1 MPRLAFSLFSGG
13 PAQSATVLV
22 DGNVQVVDGP
32 VFDFT
37 SGEGATFSEVAFT
50 RINFPTRVIAVS
62 PFDSTGSVAQLNFS
76 SQALPAGVSG
86 PLDVNGDGILD
97 STTLRLNQTFGGPP
111 RVDISAFAGD
121 ALQLSGWQQTNVD
134 LGANQQGGS
143 ISISGPREGTVN
155 TGAGADT
162 VSVATATDGTGLFT
176 ISTDGGSDAV
186 RLDVGQFYQGQALV
200 ALGDGND
207 RLQATGP
214 AETTTPT
221 SPVVPL
227 GSSIATSSAPAEST
241 AAAGTAADT
250 GIATTAEATPTGVV
264 QSAGTLPID
273 QMAQT
278 TGAAAQPTDQTAQAT
293 DQAAQTAGA
302 GTTGQATTGAA
313 QAVNVPTVE
322 ASSIF
327 PPFFPPS
334 GTTPGLAMVADGG
347 AGADRFI
354 LSNLTATVTG
364 GEGNDSVDLGNRTTA
379 TVTPGLG
386 QDTVTIHE
394 GASGTVVIG
403 RGETGPDLATAD
415 TLRFE
420 GPGATLNTT
429 LALTG
434 FSPQANVVLQAFDSS
449 PTLDEASV
457 IVTDPTNNTT
467 DVIQLLGVNSS
478 PLDALSIVF
487 V

>member
-37 SGEGATFSEVAFT
+37 SGEDSAFSEVAFT

-62 PFDSTGSVAQLNFS
+62 PFDNTGSVAQLNFS

-111 RVDISAFAGD
+111 RVDISAFEGD

-143 ISISGPREGTVN
+143 VSISGPREGTVN

-176 ISTDGGSDAV
+176 ISTNGGSDAV

-207 RLQATGP
+207 RFQATGP
-214 AETTTPT
+214 AETNVVPG
-221 SPVVPL
+221 PVVPL
-227 GSSIATSSAPAEST
+227 GSSSATSSAPAEST
-241 AAAGTAADT
+241 AAAGTTADT
-250 GIATTAEATPTGVV
+250 GTATTAEATPTGAV

-273 QMAQT
+273 QVAQT
-278 TGAAAQPTDQTAQAT
+278 T
-293 DQAAQTAGA
+293 DQAAQTADA
-302 GTTGQATTGAA
+302 GTTGRATTGTA
-313 QAVNVPTVE
+313 QEVNVPTVE

-334 GTTPGLAMVADGG
+334 GTTPGLALVADGG

-364 GEGNDSVDLGNRTTA
+364 GEGNDSVDLGDRTTA

-394 GASGTVVIG
+394 GASGTVVVG
-403 RGETGPDLATAD
+403 RGETGPDLASAD

-429 LALTG
+429 LALAG
-434 FSPQANVVLQAFDSS
+434 FSPDANVVIQSFDSS
-449 PTLDEASV
+449 PTLDEASI

-467 DVIQLLGVNSS
+467 DVIQLLGVNTG